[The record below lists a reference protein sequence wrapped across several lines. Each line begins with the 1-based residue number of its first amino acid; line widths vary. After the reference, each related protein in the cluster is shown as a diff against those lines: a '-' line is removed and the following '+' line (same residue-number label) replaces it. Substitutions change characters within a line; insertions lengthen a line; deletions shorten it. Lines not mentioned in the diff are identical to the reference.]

1 MDRNVQDIDDAFKRA
16 YQSYQDIPSANAWEK
31 INAALDKADA
41 DKYKRRFI
49 GWKRIAVVLALLL
62 SGLLIHEAGVLTKQN
77 RTTKLAD
84 KNGAKDPDSS
94 TYKQKDITESSNNA
108 AIHENVGRSENNTS
122 GSKLNTL
129 PETIVSY
136 KQNRFFQGV
145 EANIEKAGNNTL
157 SGSIVSKERI
167 PKAKSWYKISKSIA
181 SQKDGKTNPG
191 FEKSLSGNNMQVI
204 NLKTKQNQT
213 PDLLQYSPGLLPVK
227 KLAEVNQ
234 TLRLNQ
240 LARFDPPIIS
250 KINKLISLLKS
261 KNKPSSTPFRPYWSL
276 TAFTSNDW
284 SQYHLDNDE
293 ENNTGVQQDEMEK
306 ISMREKHESSFSAG
320 ILVTRQFRKNI
331 GVRTGVLYSNIAIAI
346 SPQEMYAAKEP
357 GGTITYKYIASSGYS
372 YVKPDFG
379 LPPAIGDSIQTTEA
393 QHNLYTISVP
403 VMASYTL
410 QKNRFSL
417 SPAVGLSANFIT
429 GAKIETEIKDAL
441 NRETVIMD
449 KLNGMRDF
457 YIGLLADINIQYHVN
472 SKWSFGLAPGFK
484 YALTPI
490 TQRNVVKTYPYSF
503 NIGAGITYS
512 F

>member
-1 MDRNVQDIDDAFKRA
+1 MDKNLHDIDDAFKRA
-16 YQSYQDIPSANAWEK
+16 YQSYEDTPSANAWEK

-62 SGLLIHEAGVLTKQN
+62 SGLLIHEAGVLNKQH

-84 KNGAKDPDSS
+84 KNGVKDPDSS
-94 TYKQKDITESSNNA
+94 AYKQKDITESNNNT
-108 AIHENVGRSENNTS
+108 AIHENVERNKNNTS

-129 PETIVSY
+129 PETILSY
-136 KQNRFFQGV
+136 KQNRFSQGV
-145 EANIEKAGNNTL
+145 EANTEEIGNNPL

-167 PKAKSWYKISKSIA
+167 SKAKSWHKISQTTA
-181 SQKDGKTNPG
+181 SQKEGKTNPG
-191 FEKSLSGNNMQVI
+191 FEESLSGNNMKVI
-204 NLKTKQNQT
+204 NLKTKQNKT
-213 PDLLQYSPGLLPVK
+213 PDLLLYSPGLLPVK
-227 KLAEVNQ
+227 KLAEVNK

-240 LARFDPPIIS
+240 LATFDPPVTS
-250 KINKLISLLKS
+250 KANKLIALLKS
-261 KNKPSSTPFRPYWSL
+261 KNKQSFRPYWSL
-276 TAFTSNDW
+276 TAFASNDW

-331 GVRTGVLYSNIAIAI
+331 GVRTGVLYSNIAIVI

-357 GGTITYKYIASSGYS
+357 GGAITYKYIASSGYS

-379 LPPAIGDSIQTTEA
+379 LPPAIGDSIQSTEA

-403 VMASYTL
+403 VIALYTL

-441 NRETVIMD
+441 NKETVTMD

-457 YIGLLADINIQYHVN
+457 YIGLLADINIQYHVSN
-472 SKWSFGLAPGFK
+472 KWSFGLAPGFK

-490 TQRNVVKTYPYSF
+490 TQKNVVKTFPYSF